1 MRTTTI
7 ATALALATILLTASE
22 TAAATRKPKVTPAP
36 KSATDYVN
44 PFIGTAGMGH
54 TFPGACAPFGAVQL
68 SPDTD
73 TIPHNVKGQYQADV
87 YGYCAGYRYDDPT
100 IVGFSHTHLSGTG
113 HSDLGD
119 ILIMPQTGQLRLN
132 PGTADNPDS
141 GYRQRYNHT
150 TEQAR
155 PGYYEVTLADDGIRA
170 QLTATERVGVHR
182 YSFPADADF
191 QRLIIDLTHGI
202 YNYEGKTLWSSLRVE
217 NDTLLTGY
225 RITQGWAR
233 ANYTYFAIVLSRPI
247 KDYGYA
253 DRRPEPYTGFW
264 RKLDVHRNF
273 PDIGGRSVVAYFE
286 FDKTVAEPLTVKVA
300 LSAVSAEGALK
311 NLQAEAAGKTFDEV
325 CAATRAAW
333 ENELS
338 KIVVDGSEDQ
348 KTMFY
353 TSLYH
358 TMINPSVYSDVDGR
372 YRGVDGAIH
381 QAKGFQNYTVFSLW
395 DTYRAQ
401 HPLLCLL
408 QPGRNADMVR
418 SMLAHQQQSAN
429 HILPVWSLMGN
440 EGWCMTGYHAVSVVA
455 DAIVK
460 GLPIDRDEALTALKA
475 TATWQRFPGLQA
487 YMQKGYAP
495 FDRDATA
502 ASNTLEYAYDDF
514 AVAAAARA
522 LGDEAL
528 AAEFERR
535 SLNYRN
541 TFDPRTGFATPRYA
555 DGHFKPDMDPL
566 QTYGEGFIEG
576 NSWNFSFHVP
586 HDVKGLT
593 SVMGGE
599 AVFRERLDKLFTMHL
614 PEHYYADNE
623 DITEDCLVGG
633 YVHGNEPSHHVP
645 YLYAWTSE
653 PWKTQQWLRTIMNR
667 MYRND
672 IRGLG
677 GNDDCGQMSAWFI
690 FSALGFYP
698 VCPGTD
704 QYVLGAPYIPYADVS
719 LPGGTHIIIKAPKVS
734 DRNRYVRS
742 VKVNGKPYSPLFI
755 AHRQLTDGCVIEF
768 EMSDKP
774 NKERGLKEEDKP
786 CSMPLSQLPSRSP
799 WDRHLGQIIFV
810 NEAPASSGST
820 IYHALIPA
828 PDAYIRRVA
837 NEVLQ
842 TLYFS
847 PADSIPQLRRL
858 RYILKDDPGISAK
871 GGGNGFVEI
880 FYSTRHVEKSFAN
893 NDTARVD
900 FETRGVLLHELTHAF
915 QLEPQGI
922 GSYGTNPV
930 FWQIIEGTADAV
942 RVACGGFH
950 DETDRPRGGSYTN
963 GYRHVGYF
971 FDWLRRNKDKDFI
984 RKINRSCIEVVPWSW
999 DKAMSY
1005 ALGRPCTADELWHEY
1020 QVAVGDIK

>member
-22 TAAATRKPKVTPAP
+22 TAAAARKPKVTPAP

-182 YSFPADADF
+182 YSFPADADS

-217 NDTLLTGY
+217 NDTLLTGH

-333 ENELS
+333 KNELS

-460 GLPIDRDEALTALKA
+460 GLPVDRDEALTALKA

-586 HDVKGLT
+586 HDVKGLM

-614 PEHYYADNE
+614 PERYYADNE

-820 IYHALIPA
+820 IYHALIPD

-847 PADSIPQLRRL
+847 PADSIPQLHRL

>member
-141 GYRQRYNHT
+141 GYRQRYNHA

-182 YSFPADADF
+182 YSFPADADS

-300 LSAVSAEGALK
+300 LSAVSAEGALN

-408 QPGRNADMVR
+408 QPERNADMVR

-586 HDVKGLT
+586 HDVKGLM

-614 PEHYYADNE
+614 PERYYADNE

-734 DRNRYVRS
+734 NRNRYVRS
-742 VKVNGKPYSPLFI
+742 VKVNGKPYSSLFI

-786 CSMPLSQLPSRSP
+786 CSMPLSQLPSRSL

-820 IYHALIPA
+820 IYHALIPD

-847 PADSIPQLRRL
+847 PADSIPQLHRL

-971 FDWLRRNKDKDFI
+971 FDWLRRTKDKDFI